1 MYRWAALLPKAS
13 GEGPSYLFQLLG
25 LQEFPGLAAPPSLL
39 CLHLL
44 VGKIG
49 VIIVSTSGD
58 VTIFLLS
65 CVLIL
70 FLLTSLQIVL
80 TSSVLFSHIASM

>member
-1 MYRWAALLPKAS
+1 MTVTIRLLSP
-13 GEGPSYLFQLLG
+13 
-25 LQEFPGLAAPPSLL
+25 L

-65 CVLIL
+65 CVLFL
-70 FLLTSLQIVL
+70 FLLTSLKIVL
-80 TSSVLFSHIASM
+80 TSSVLFFCIATM